1 MKKLTLSLLILTVFI
16 SCGKNSPIPG
26 QRSEKVYYIEP
37 AQTENYSYEFT
48 NRKCSTGT
56 QSFGDFYETCEGLT
70 SEELNNSCAYED
82 RKALFEV
89 SHCPGDFE

>member
-1 MKKLTLSLLILTVFI
+1 MKKLILPLLILISLI

-26 QRSEKVYYIEP
+26 QRSEKVYYVEP
-37 AQTENYSYEFT
+37 AQTEDYTYEFT
-48 NRKCSTGT
+48 NKKCTTGT
-56 QSFGDFYETCEGLT
+56 QSFSDFYATCEGLT

-89 SHCPGDFE
+89 SECPGQF